1 VTHGLCRDRLS
12 DRQDLVSW
20 CMLHSQQPSTRL
32 CNRSDRCPYL
42 VAWVSRVMLV
52 SVRVRDPSRSL
63 HRRGR
68 SPHRYSTS
76 GLPGND
82 RQEVTTALAKVVP
95 FGLVALARMSGQ
107 QRMVY
112 PKRCTWPPWLV
123 WERIGRQK
131 KWAPQAKWSVHVLEV
146 WRPWVSQ
153 AVQVSK
159 ALLSMILCFPRAGG
173 GALR

>member
-1 VTHGLCRDRLS
+1 MIFFCDASLSDTSLQRKARLVTHGWFELHFSLAQNLNYEAGLDRVTGFCDAARIGTQGSFEHGSNRDAWVVTHGLCRDRLS

-42 VAWVSRVMLV
+42 AAWVSRVMLV

-82 RQEVTTALAKVVP
+82 R
-95 FGLVALARMSGQ
+95 
-107 QRMVY
+107 
-112 PKRCTWPPWLV
+112 
-123 WERIGRQK
+123 
-131 KWAPQAKWSVHVLEV
+131 
-146 WRPWVSQ
+146 
-153 AVQVSK
+153 
-159 ALLSMILCFPRAGG
+159 
-173 GALR
+173 